1 MLQMLNVF
9 VHGIKVV
16 LWEWSIKGDKTNETG
31 CLKKHFGELLAQ
43 FPNLKILTGD
53 AIFSNRPLL
62 DVLKDK
68 VDYVFQVKDNQKE
81 MTEAVKE
88 TFKDRQHIKP
98 AATSLSKKKAS

>member
-1 MLQMLNVF
+1 MPKQVAANFDNF
-9 VHGIKVV
+9 VATLSH
-16 LWEWSIKGDKTNETG
+16 
-31 CLKKHFGELLAQ
+31 

-81 MTEAVKE
+81 MIEAVKE

-98 AATSLSKKKAS
+98 AAKSLSKKKVA